1 MKNQRFGIEVEFTG
15 MTRLN
20 AARIIAKHF
29 GTTEQ
34 YAGGVYNEYH
44 IYDSTNRK
52 WKIVSDSSI
61 VATGGSETKC
71 EMVSPICNY
80 DDIETIQEL
89 VRELRDGGMKVNS
102 STGIHI
108 HIDASTHTAQS
119 LKNLANIMSSKENLL
134 FEALCVDPERANRW
148 CKKVD
153 EKFLDKLNTRTK
165 KDKEKIRKI
174 WYNGHDEA
182 HMHYSPTR
190 YRALNL
196 HSVWQKGTVE
206 FRCFNS
212 TTHAGKIKAYIQL
225 CLAIS
230 NQAKTQAGATRRHTE
245 TTNAKYTFR
254 TWLLR
259 MGLIGDE
266 FKTARLHLLKN
277 LSGNIAWRNK
287 GVA

>member
-1 MKNQRFGIEVEFTG
+1 MKKRIE
-15 MTRLN
+15 
-20 AARIIAKHF
+20 K
-29 GTTEQ
+29 
-34 YAGGVYNEYH
+34 
-44 IYDSTNRK
+44 RK
-52 WKIVSDSSI
+52 
-61 VATGGSETKC
+61 
-71 EMVSPICNY
+71 
-80 DDIETIQEL
+80 
-89 VRELRDGGMKVNS
+89 
-102 STGIHI
+102 
-108 HIDASTHTAQS
+108 
-119 LKNLANIMSSKENLL
+119 
-134 FEALCVDPERANRW
+134 
-148 CKKVD
+148 
-153 EKFLDKLNTRTK
+153 
-165 KDKEKIRKI
+165 KI
-174 WYNGHDEA
+174 WYNGRDES
-182 HMHYSPTR
+182 HIHYSQTR

-212 TTHAGKIKAYIQL
+212 TTHAGKVKAYIQL

-230 NQAKTQAGATRRHTE
+230 HQAKSQAGATRRHTE

>member
-1 MKNQRFGIEVEFTG
+1 MKTQRFGIEIEFTG

-20 AARIIAKHF
+20 AARVVAKYF
-29 GTTEQ
+29 GTTER
-34 YAGGVYNEYH
+34 YAGGTYDEYH
-44 IYDSTNRK
+44 INDTTNRV

-61 VATGGSETKC
+61 VPTGGYSTRC
-71 EMVSPICNY
+71 EMVSPICTY
-80 DDIETIQEL
+80 EDIETIQEL
-89 VRELRDGGMKVNS
+89 VRKLKDGGMKVNS

-119 LKNLANIMSSKENLL
+119 LKNLANIMSSKEDLL
-134 FEALCVDPERANRW
+134 FKALGVNPDRAERW

-165 KDKEKIRKI
+165 KDKDKIRKI

-182 HMHYSPTR
+182 HMHYSQTR

-212 TTHAGKIKAYIQL
+212 TTHAGKVKAYIQL

-230 NQAKTQAGATRRHTE
+230 HQAKSQAGATRRHTE

-277 LSGNIAWRNK
+277 LSWNIAWRNK